1 MSGRGANEQGAAGRP
16 FLLVLV
22 GTDHH
27 PFDRVVT
34 WVDEWL
40 EAQTDPPEAF
50 VQHGTA
56 RPPRVAGGVP
66 MTDKDELGALMARA
80 DVVVSHGGPAT
91 ITEIRRHG
99 RLPVVVP
106 RDPALGEHVDGHQQR
121 FARRMGTSGFVVTC
135 ETREDLHARLDD
147 ALADPSTLAVDA
159 GEETVRLAASVQRF
173 ADVVDPLVRNARSRR
188 APRPIIDTAAAAP
201 PSGRAHRHPQK
212 EL

>member
-1 MSGRGANEQGAAGRP
+1 MTVDGGRARP

-34 WVDEWL
+34 WVDDWL
-40 EAQTDPPEAF
+40 EAQADPPEAF

-56 RPPRVAGGVP
+56 RPPRLADGVP
-66 MTDKDELGALMARA
+66 ITGKDELGELMARA

-91 ITEIRRHG
+91 ITEIRRFG
-99 RLPVVVP
+99 TLPVVVP

-121 FARRMGTSGFVVTC
+121 FARRMGASRFVLTC
-135 ETREDLHARLDD
+135 ETREDLHARLD
-147 ALADPSTLAVDA
+147 AGIADPSILAVDA
-159 GEETVRLAASVQRF
+159 GEEIARLAASVRRF
-173 ADVVDPLVRNARSRR
+173 AEVVDPLVRNARSRR
-188 APRPIIDTAAAAP
+188 APRSIIETAAAAP
-201 PSGRAHRHPQK
+201 RSGRTHGHPQK